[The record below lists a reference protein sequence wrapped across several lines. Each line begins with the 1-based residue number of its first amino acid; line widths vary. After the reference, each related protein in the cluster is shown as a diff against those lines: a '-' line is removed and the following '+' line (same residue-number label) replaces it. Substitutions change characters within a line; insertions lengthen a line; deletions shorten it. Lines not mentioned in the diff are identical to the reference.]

1 MTQRGSLVTVL
12 GSMRN
17 SWCQCQC
24 DPVDINVGKLRV
36 SGGQWGSVGVIGTQS
51 LSLIGGH
58 WSLLG
63 GVILAQWCLLGVS
76 WSRWGLVGVLGR
88 QWGSVE
94 PQW

>member
-1 MTQRGSLVTVL
+1 MTQSGSVETVL
-12 GSMRN
+12 GSMRY

-63 GVILAQWCLLGVS
+63 GSFWLSGVCWAS
-76 WSRWGLVGVLGR
+76 VGVVGA
-88 QWGSVE
+88 
-94 PQW
+94 